1 MNNNEF
7 VKKKVLKFIKYIENK
22 YGMKGY
28 PLHTVLNKSLKYKD
42 KYNLSD
48 EEFEIFK
55 ENYLK
60 FLNIRN
66 NPNKYTILKPKNNM
80 AKFFGE
86 NHYTANKIDINE
98 QDLPIANQILT
109 AYQHSKMNWQQVILQ
124 SITYNEDYL
133 KQQNNNNNTIDVN
146 YLSYVPPVIAAMFI
160 PNIKQYDNY
169 FLLTNLAYIFKCKYE
184 GDIISFYPNMQMIY
198 NLITD
203 PTDIVCS
210 SDSPIKDILNR
221 ILLQISL
228 WKVVLQLRQGNFF
241 DSYNNNCNFD
251 FMNIINNCKLSTFDA
266 PDLIMIGDE
275 NIILRR
281 LLNSLAYRSASIF
294 SYPTTLPLFTSIPM
308 NYIQVSKI
316 PILYIKLP
324 ILGFNNNT
332 NNITLQDSLIT
343 TLPIMY
349 NGESRVI
356 YIAHTNGTLIISV
369 PRRTYKPISNNGVF
383 NFANMP
389 HHAFGYEV
397 LNNYKVF
404 ANSKLDINRGKQEL
418 NIKSMVV
425 LKEKQENN
433 NNFIIGSKTLLLPN
447 YPDNRL
453 LNDITNIDSVNITIY
468 DPLTDHN
475 LRNWNN
481 TNDKI
486 EDFTEKATIFIY
498 VKNQDNNNDI
508 IDDIDQ
514 TYILALDI
522 KSYLGIR
529 INQSG
534 GGEIIDK
541 VNKFEGLLNKI
552 SDKLTD
558 KYILETKSEK
568 IKEILEVTKLLSNKD
583 IIKYIEYKDN
593 DKYKNFNDYIIK
605 LNDENQELDKAFGEL
620 EQEKQDLDEAFGELE
635 QENIELEQQKN
646 DLVKNF
652 GKLLDEC
659 NNNIKENNNL
669 YEEYIKKIKEK
680 IKY

>member
-275 NIILRR
+275 NII
-281 LLNSLAYRSASIF
+281 
-294 SYPTTLPLFTSIPM
+294 
-308 NYIQVSKI
+308 
-316 PILYIKLP
+316 KLP
-324 ILGFNNNT
+324 ILGFNNYT
-332 NNITLQDSLIT
+332 INITLQDSLIT

-605 LNDENQELDKAFGEL
+605 LNDENQDLVEVFGDL
-620 EQEKQDLDEAFGELE
+620 YQEKQDLDEAFGELE